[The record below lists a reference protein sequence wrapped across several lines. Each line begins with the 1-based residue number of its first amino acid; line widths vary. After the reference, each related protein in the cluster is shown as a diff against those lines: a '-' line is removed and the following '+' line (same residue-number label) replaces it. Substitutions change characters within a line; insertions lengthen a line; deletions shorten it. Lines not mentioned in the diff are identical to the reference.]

1 MTQPADTTPVEA
13 LEAEPLDPADQAQAD
28 PEQPATEAPA
38 DEPTRAAR
46 RQHRDTEKYRQ
57 QLRDEQAARAAEQ
70 AQWESERTGLRSTVE
85 RYQRAEVERAVAN
98 RLADPADLW
107 AAGVHL
113 GDVLADDGTIDSK
126 ALDSAVMAV
135 LAEHPHWRTPFNAAA
150 PASQVSFGA
159 TRPDVGSTV
168 DPFVL
173 AFTPPDQR

>member
-1 MTQPADTTPVEA
+1 MTQPADTMPEAEAPEPVEPP
-13 LEAEPLDPADQAQAD
+13 EAD
-28 PEQPATEAPA
+28 PSPASDTPA

-70 AQWESERTGLRSTVE
+70 AAWEAERTGLRSTVE

-113 GDVLADDGTIDSK
+113 ADVLADDGTIDST
-126 ALDSAVMAV
+126 ALDAAVMSV
-135 LAEHPHWRTPFNAAA
+135 LADHPHWRTPFNAAA
-150 PASQVSFGA
+150 PASQVTFGA
-159 TRPDVGSTV
+159 SRPELETR

-173 AFTPPDQR
+173 AFTPPEQR